1 MSSLKTMATKC
12 SVPKSNA
19 VASLMKTK
27 ILLTGSGGMVGRNI
41 LEHPAIGDF
50 EILAPRSNEL
60 NLLDFNAV
68 QAYLNQHQPN
78 MVIHAAGKVGGI
90 QANMRDPVSFL
101 MENIDMGRNVVLGAR
116 HAGIKRL
123 INLGSSCMYPRNH
136 SEPLREEL
144 VLQGELEPT
153 NEGYAL
159 AKIVTARLCD
169 YIVRE
174 DASFQ
179 YKTLI
184 PCNLYGRYDK
194 FDPAH
199 SHLLPAIIHKVHL
212 AKQTIQQTV
221 EIWGDG
227 SARREFMYAGDLA
240 DAVVTAV
247 NKFDSL
253 PTYMNVGL
261 GHDFTINEYYQA
273 AADVMGYTGSFVH
286 DMTKPVG
293 MARKLV
299 SVERQLDWGWNAK
312 SNLRTGIEKTYEFYL
327 KEYLQ

>member
-1 MSSLKTMATKC
+1 
-12 SVPKSNA
+12 
-19 VASLMKTK
+19 
-27 ILLTGSGGMVGRNI
+27 MVGRNI
-41 LEHPAIGDF
+41 LEHPAIGKF
-50 EILAPRSNEL
+50 EMLAPRSSEL

-68 QAYLNQHQPN
+68 QAYLNQHQPD

-90 QANMRDPVSFL
+90 QANMREPVSFL
-101 MENIDMGRNVVLGAR
+101 MENLDMGRNVVWGAR
-116 HAGIKRL
+116 QAGIKRL

-184 PCNLYGRYDK
+184 PCNIYGRYDK
-194 FDPAH
+194 FDPSH

-212 AKQTIQQTV
+212 ANQTGQQAV

-227 SARREFMYAGDLA
+227 NARREFMYVGDLA

-247 NKFDSL
+247 NKFESL

-273 AADVMGYTGSFVH
+273 AADVMSYTGRFVH
-286 DMTKPVG
+286 DLTKPVG

-299 SVERQLDWGWNAK
+299 SVERQQDWGWNAK
-312 SNLRTGIEKTYEFYL
+312 SDLRTGVEKTYAFYL